1 MRAARWSLRVFI
13 PLFVVMIV
21 VVVTALSLFNALK
34 MREEAMLEATLTK
47 AQREVAMMVRH
58 AERFLRN
65 DPQVVQED
73 ISQMMTDP
81 LLSAAALIDPQG
93 RVKYASDYSWRG
105 RMMNELLTA
114 AEQLMF
120 ERAKNSRVAIVETRI
135 DGQPYHRVMM
145 SFAFPTEVQQ
155 LRGLERG
162 VIYLTYDLSEASNE
176 AGMEAVTERMPDIF
190 LFGLAVLALAF
201 VLKWQVTTPLA
212 RLGQATKHLSTGKF
226 SPVSTKH
233 ASAEIT
239 ELTQA
244 FNNAGRLL
252 ERQVNELAAQ
262 AHRTQI
268 ILDNVLDGIV
278 TVDKNGKINSVNLA
292 AERMFDLPQQTMLE
306 QHISMLFAQPFRSQF
321 AQFPSSECV
330 SPSEPTQQDGR
341 EVNGSKR
348 DGEQFPMEFFVTEIS
363 YHDDPLYIC
372 VLRDITERRR
382 IEKMKGEF
390 VSTVSHELRTPL
402 TAISGVIALLQ
413 GGVMGE
419 INEESARMLTMAQK
433 NTTRLRQLIND
444 LLDMEKIAAGKINLD
459 IQAHPVHALLEQSL
473 HDNQSYAEQYQ
484 VHYHMAEY
492 PDVELMMDSHR
503 FLQVM
508 ANLLSNAAKFS
519 PAGEVVEV
527 RLEQLAHSARIEV
540 LDKGRGIPEEFS
552 QRIFEKFS
560 QADASDTREKG
571 GTGLGLAITKDL
583 VEKMGGRIG
592 YTSTLGEGSCFYFEL
607 PLAKKAFSA

>member
-1 MRAARWSLRVFI
+1 MQIPRWSLRVFI
-13 PLFVVMIV
+13 PLFIVMIV
-21 VVVTALSLFNALK
+21 VIVTTVSLFNALK
-34 MREEAMLEATLTK
+34 MREEAMMETTLAK
-47 AQREVAMMVRH
+47 AQREVAMLVRH

-73 ISQMMTDP
+73 LSQMMADP

-105 RMMNELLTA
+105 RMMNEVLTA

-190 LFGLAVLALAF
+190 LFGLAVLALVF
-201 VLKWQVTTPLA
+201 VLKWQVTTPLF
-212 RLGQATKHLSTGKF
+212 RLAQATKDLSTGKF
-226 SPVSTKH
+226 HPVITKRAST
-233 ASAEIT
+233 EIT
-239 ELTQA
+239 ELTQS
-244 FNNAGRLL
+244 FNNAGILL
-252 ERQVNELAAQ
+252 KKQVTELAAQ
-262 AHRTQI
+262 AYRTQI

-278 TVDKNGKINSVNLA
+278 TVDKQGRLNSVNRA
-292 AERMFDLPQQTMLE
+292 AERMFDLPQQKMLE

-321 AQFPSSECV
+321 AHFPLSEHVSS
-330 SPSEPTQQDGR
+330 SEPTQRDGL
-341 EVNGSKR
+341 EINGSKR
-348 DGEQFPMEFFVTEIS
+348 NGEQFPMEFFVTEIS
-363 YHDDPLYIC
+363 YHGDPLYIC

-402 TAISGVIALLQ
+402 TAISGAISLLQ
-413 GGVMGE
+413 GGIMGE
-419 INEESARMLTMAQK
+419 INEESARMLTMAKK
-433 NTTRLRQLIND
+433 NTERLHQLIND
-444 LLDMEKIAAGKINLD
+444 LLDMEKIAAGKIDLD
-459 IQAHPVHALLEQSL
+459 IQAHPVRALLEQSL

-484 VHYHMAEY
+484 VNYHMVEC

-519 PAGEVVEV
+519 HTGEIVEV
-527 RLEQLAHSARIEV
+527 RLELLANSARIEV
-540 LDKGRGIPEEFS
+540 LDKGRGIPEEFN
-552 QRIFEKFS
+552 QRIFQKFS

-583 VEKMGGRIG
+583 IEMMGGRIG

-607 PLAKKAFSA
+607 PLANTS